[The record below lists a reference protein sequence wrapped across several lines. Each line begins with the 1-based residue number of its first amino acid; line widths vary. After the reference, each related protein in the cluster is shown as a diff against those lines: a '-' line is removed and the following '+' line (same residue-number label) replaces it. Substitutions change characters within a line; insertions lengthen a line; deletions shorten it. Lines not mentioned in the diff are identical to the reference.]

1 MAGCQAR
8 SFAPWVGA
16 LAASLDAAA
25 AQGAPAPAAPLQ
37 VAVLN
42 AELQGVGLA
51 KAAHQGLPAPWVTR
65 LTLLD
70 PHRRQVPPRHPGRRL
85 TAIEPPARRR
95 SPAALEHPPGAG
107 SLRKAQPCCRCRL
120 CARPAAR
127 RAHAHAGA
135 VIGIYVP
142 GCRLDWT

>member
-1 MAGCQAR
+1 MNDEAIDVEALLVELGGTCGPVQRQGIEVEWMAGCQAR

-25 AQGAPAPAAPLQ
+25 TPGALAPAAPLQ

-51 KAAHQGLPAPWVTR
+51 KAAHQGLPADWVTR

-85 TAIEPPARRR
+85 TAIEPPA
-95 SPAALEHPPGAG
+95 
-107 SLRKAQPCCRCRL
+107 
-120 CARPAAR
+120 
-127 RAHAHAGA
+127 
-135 VIGIYVP
+135 
-142 GCRLDWT
+142 